1 MIPILSTPTEVSSCN
16 LRACQD
22 FNNPFVNYF
31 EEVILEEKDYPKCRL
46 DGGKAR
52 EARVSK

>member
-31 EEVILEEKDYPKCRL
+31 EEVILEEKDYPNCRL